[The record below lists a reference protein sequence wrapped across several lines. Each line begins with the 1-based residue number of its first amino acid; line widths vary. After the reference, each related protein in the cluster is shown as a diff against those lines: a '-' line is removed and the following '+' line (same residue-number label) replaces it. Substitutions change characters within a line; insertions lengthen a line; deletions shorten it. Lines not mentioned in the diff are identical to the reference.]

1 MQTTNNK
8 SNVVIP
14 LVIKTYLLELTD
26 ALLENNYFSYIE
38 FANALVADV
47 LDFANTIPFIP
58 HHALT
63 PLMQKRFGRYGKELH
78 YVFFKRKT
86 SKHTTWYIFFTRQN
100 DRYIVRYVTN
110 NHKDGKYIRNSF
122 SDTEQ

>member
-1 MQTTNNK
+1 MLQENK
-8 SNVVIP
+8 EVVILP
-14 LVIKTYLLELTD
+14 EVYDFLYDLAQILFYKDYVSWMESAD
-26 ALLENNYFSYIE
+26 AIIDDIVDY
-38 FANALVADV
+38 ARMVPC
-47 LDFANTIPFIP
+47 IPFYN
-58 HHALT
+58 LT
-63 PLMQKRFGRYGKELH
+63 PLMQKRFGRYGKNLH